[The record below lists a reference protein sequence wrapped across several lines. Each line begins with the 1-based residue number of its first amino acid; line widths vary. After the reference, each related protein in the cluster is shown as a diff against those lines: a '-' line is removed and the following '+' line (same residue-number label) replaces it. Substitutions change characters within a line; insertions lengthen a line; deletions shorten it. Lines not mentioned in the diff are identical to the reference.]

1 MTIYPFEKL
10 SVNSKCLL
18 AVYALFNP
26 KQNAVKKVIF
36 SFKKKDS
43 DLLKLLKNLSGDV
56 NFDIDVETRKLAQEG
71 LLTVDAF
78 NWRND
83 SYDYRIGDDMLV
95 PYMAYLYEKEKRLAQ
110 NLLEQ
115 ATFLTP
121 TMLQKLLWTYVGS
134 GYTTINGEL
143 LAECVKH
150 DIGTYLLPVVFNEAF
165 AMLLLQLPTYEF
177 YNLAEAAM
185 TDVLSQEELVDPNYM
200 RSMIESYK
208 IGIDQ
213 DMKKRLL
220 CLVDLYEFVA
230 YGRMPSGPLLAT
242 NKNHRIIA
250 AIAELYKGKATDA
263 FKHFAAALKL
273 HNAQTSRY
281 GRRESFL
288 PVAITNFFYVLA
300 AYLDG
305 SETARKAAMAVYKTG
320 INDEA
325 AVSAAVLYGILAN
338 ELSDV
343 RMKNFLSGLM
353 QKNERVNKMLG
364 ILMQR
369 YTGLYKGTDD
379 SPRWML
385 LKQEMRTYVSFD
397 SETKQLLDS
406 AYGPK
411 PLLASIYRKQEWENV
426 LEELM
431 GRGSGSKG
439 TGGSMQT
446 DTRVCY
452 ILSGIKEKYLEVR
465 VQKIL
470 KSGQWGAGKLVSM
483 ANFANLNVPEMSEVD
498 KRIAMS
504 MSRNRYYTSALR
516 VEAVLPEMTGESR
529 LYVGRHAPFD
539 LVNVVEVPPYLNLNR
554 TPDGFDVSSNVNL
567 EDMAEDIAIVDRE
580 GITITFAR
588 LDKTQQTFYGKLLSL
603 GHFPLDA
610 EEQLRTFLSKVG
622 GKIDVNSDLIE
633 GGSTMPVVEGSSL
646 LTLQI
651 KPAERGTYEVRT
663 FVKPL
668 ADGAVQCWPGNGD
681 EMIVDRD
688 ANQRY
693 LRVKRDIKAEK
704 KNLKELATAVGLA
717 PRAFRKVAVFDA
729 GDMLP
734 VLEYAQ
740 EHQDTMNCEWQEG
753 ARIKISNRG
762 TASWGASIKKNENG
776 WFEIE
781 GTVDL
786 DADKVVSMSE
796 LLDLVGKSHG
806 RYIKISDT
814 EFVAISDKLHKQ
826 LTQLNAIASRSHGRL
841 QLSPFSAALLGSD
854 VLKGE
859 LTLEQDKEL
868 VAIRKRIKDA
878 SSYTP
883 EVPQT
888 LNATLREYQ
897 KEGYCW
903 MARLNKWGA
912 GALLADDMGLGKT
925 VQTITF
931 LLLKAEEGP
940 ALVVAPASVAPNWK
954 TEFEKF
960 APSLN
965 VSMLNFANDRDALV
979 SNAKAGDVIIT
990 TYGLLLSVQDALT
1003 KKHWTT
1009 ICLDEAHIIKNRGAK
1024 TSAVAMQLKSD
1035 NRVMLTGTPVQ
1046 NHLSELWNLFQ
1057 FVNPGLLGSYEDFNR
1072 RFITPIEV
1080 NGDKLMQHEL
1090 DRLVKPFMLRRTK
1103 DKVAKE
1109 LPNKEEIY
1117 QHVTLSEDEMIIY
1130 EVLRRKAEAMLLSEG
1145 SNKVSMNT
1153 LAEITRLRQCSCDCQ
1168 LVEEGREG
1176 GNVKRGSKIT
1186 ALVELLET
1194 MIEGFTVD
1202 KKGKMNGGVLVF
1214 SQFTSYLALIK
1225 KALDEEKIPYLYID
1239 GSVDIKTRQKLVEE
1253 FQNGSC
1259 PVFLI
1264 SLKAGGLG
1272 LNLTRAN
1279 YVIHTDPWWNP
1290 AIEAQATDRAHRI
1303 GQQQAVTVYHLIAE
1317 GTIEEKIQRLHEKKQ
1332 ALAKD
1337 ILESTDMSHKLTGE
1351 DLLEMVRQR

>member
-1 MTIYPFEKL
+1 MTNYPFEKL

-18 AVYALFNP
+18 AVYALFSP
-26 KQNAVKKVIF
+26 KQETATKARF
-36 SFKKKDS
+36 SFRKKDS
-43 DLLKLLKNLSGDV
+43 ELLKLLKSLSGDSS
-56 NFDIDVETRKLAQEG
+56 FDMEVETKKLSQEG
-71 LLTVDAF
+71 LLMVDSF
-78 NWRND
+78 NWRTD
-83 SYDYRIGDDMLV
+83 SYDYRVSYSRLA
-95 PYMAYLYEKEKRLAQ
+95 PYMEYLYANEKPLAKK
-110 NLLEQ
+110 LLEQ
-115 ATFLTP
+115 GTFLSP
-121 TMLQKLLWTYVGS
+121 NKVQKLLWTYVGS
-134 GYTTINGEL
+134 GYTTVDGEQL
-143 LAECVKH
+143 DVCLDH
-150 DIGTYLLPVVFNEAF
+150 DMEVYLLPVVFNEAF
-165 AMLLLQLPTYEF
+165 ATLLLQLPTYVF
-177 YNLAEAAM
+177 YNVLEAAM
-185 TDVLSQEELVDPNYM
+185 TEVLVEEDMVDPNYM
-200 RSMIESYK
+200 RSMLESYK
-208 IGIDQ
+208 IGLDP
-213 DMKKRLL
+213 DYKKRLL
-220 CLVDLYEFVA
+220 CLVDLYEYLA
-230 YGRMPSGPLLAT
+230 YGRMPSGPLLAS

-250 AIAELYKGKATDA
+250 AIAELYKGSTSEA

-273 HNAQTSRY
+273 HNAQSGRY
-281 GRRESFL
+281 GRRVSYL
-288 PVAITNFFYVLA
+288 PVGVTNFFYMLA
-300 AYLDG
+300 AFLDG
-305 SETARKAAMAVYKTG
+305 SEAARKAAMALSKTT
-320 INDEA
+320 NDVA
-325 AVSAAVLYGILAN
+325 ASAAIVLYNILYN
-338 ELSDV
+338 EASDT
-343 RMKNFLSGLM
+343 RIK
-353 QKNERVNKMLG
+353 
-364 ILMQR
+364 
-369 YTGLYKGTDD
+369 
-379 SPRWML
+379 ML
-385 LKQEMRTYVSFD
+385 LKELEKKAGHVAYMLSVLMQQYLGIYKGGGDSAKWMIFKQEQRTYVTLD
-397 SETKQLLDS
+397 DETRALLDS

-411 PLLASIYRKQEWENV
+411 PVLASIYRKQEWENV
-426 LEELM
+426 LEELLH
-431 GRGSGSKG
+431 GKGGST
-439 TGGSMQT
+439 TGGNVQT

-452 ILSGIKEKYLEVR
+452 ILSKIDNLYAEVR

-470 KSGQWGAGKLVSM
+470 KSGMWGAGKLVSM
-483 ANFANLNVPEMSEVD
+483 ANFANFAVPEMNDAD
-498 KRIAMS
+498 KRIALS
-504 MSRNRYYTSALR
+504 MTNGRYYSINLR
-516 VEAVLPEMTGESR
+516 VEAVLPEMTAESR
-529 LYVGRHAPFD
+529 LYVGRHAPFE
-539 LVNVVEVPPYLNLNR
+539 LVNVVEVPPYLNLTR
-554 TPDGFDVSSNVNL
+554 TLDGFDVSSNVNL
-567 EDMAEDIAIVDRE
+567 AEVHEDIAIVERR
-580 GITITFAR
+580 GSSISFAR
-588 LDKTQQTFYGKLLSL
+588 LDKAQLTFYERLLTL

-610 EEQLRTFLSKVG
+610 EEQLRSFLKNIG
-622 GKIDVNSDLIE
+622 GKIDVNSDLVE

-651 KPAERGTYEVRT
+651 KPAERGMYEMRT

-668 ADGAVQCWPGNGD
+668 ADGVVQCQPGKGD

-688 ANQRY
+688 AEQRY
-693 LRVKRDIKAEK
+693 VRVKRDIKAEK
-704 KNLKELATAVGLA
+704 KNIKELAAAVDLPPKA
-717 PRAFRKVAVFDA
+717 LKDLAVFDA
-729 GDMLP
+729 GEMLP

-740 EHQDTMNCEWQEG
+740 EHKDLVNCEWQEG
-753 ARIKISNRG
+753 ARIKVRNRG
-762 TASWGASIKKNENG
+762 TVSWGGAIRKNENG

-781 GTVDL
+781 GTVEL
-786 DADKVVSMSE
+786 DTNKVVSMSE

-814 EFVAISDKLHKQ
+814 EFIAISDRLHKQ
-826 LTQLNAIASRSHGRL
+826 LSQLGAIASRSHGRL
-841 QLSPFSAALLGSD
+841 QLSPFSAALLGPE
-854 VLKGE
+854 VLAGE

-868 VAIRKRIKDA
+868 KAIRKRIKDA

-883 EVPQT
+883 EVPKT

-897 KEGYCW
+897 KEGFCW

-965 VSMLNFANDRDALV
+965 VSMLNFAANRDSLV
-979 SNAKAGDVIIT
+979 ENAKAGDVIIT

-1080 NGDKLMQHEL
+1080 NGDKLMQKEL

-1117 QHVTLSEDEMIIY
+1117 QHVTLTEEEMLVY

-1153 LAEITRLRQCSCDCQ
+1153 LAEITRLRQCSCDCR
-1168 LVEEGREG
+1168 LVEEGRA
-1176 GNVKRGSKIT
+1176 GNGDKRGSKIT
-1186 ALVELLET
+1186 ALIELLET
-1194 MIEGFTVD
+1194 MTEGFTVD
-1202 KKGKMNGGVLVF
+1202 KKGKMKGGVLVF

-1225 KALDEEKIPYLYID
+1225 KALDEEGMKYLYID
-1239 GSVDIKTRQKLVEE
+1239 GSVDIKSRQKLVEE
-1253 FQNGSC
+1253 FQNGGC
-1259 PVFLI
+1259 PIFLI

-1317 GTIEEKIQRLHEKKQ
+1317 GTIEEKIQRLHERKQ

-1337 ILESTDMSHKLTGE
+1337 ILDSTDMSHKLTGE
-1351 DLLEMVRQR
+1351 DLLEMVSMK

>member
-1 MTIYPFEKL
+1 MTNYPFDKL

-18 AVYALFNP
+18 AVYALFNL
-26 KQNAVKKVIF
+26 KQDADKKVRF
-36 SFKKKDS
+36 SFIKKDS
-43 DLLKLLKNLSGDV
+43 NLLKLLKTLSAYSHYDME
-56 NFDIDVETRKLAQEG
+56 VETRNLSNEG
-71 LLTVDAF
+71 LLVVDSF
-78 NWRND
+78 NWRSD
-83 SYDYRIGDDMLV
+83 SYDYRINSQILV
-95 PYMAYLYEKEKRLAQ
+95 PYMIYLYEKEKELTKA
-110 NLLEQ
+110 LLEK

-121 TMLQKLLWTYVGS
+121 NSIQKLLWTYIGS
-134 GYTTINGEL
+134 GYSTIDKEL
-143 LAECVKH
+143 MDECLRH
-150 DIGTYLLPVVFNEAF
+150 GLETYLLPVVFNEAF
-165 AMLLLQLPTYEF
+165 AMFLLQIHTYEF
-177 YNLAEAAM
+177 YNLIEVSM
-185 TDVLSQEELVDPNYM
+185 TEVLTDEQMVDPNYM
-200 RSMIESYK
+200 RSLIESYK
-208 IGIDQ
+208 IGLDA
-213 DMKKRLL
+213 DSKRRML
-220 CLVDLYEFVA
+220 CLVDLYEYLA
-230 YGRMPSGPLLAT
+230 YGRRPSGPLLAT

-250 AIAELYKGKATDA
+250 AIIELYKGNAPEA

-273 HNAQTSRY
+273 HNAQHSGY
-281 GRRESFL
+281 GKRMAYL
-288 PVAITNFFYVLA
+288 PLAITNFFYVLA

-305 SETARKAAMAVYKTG
+305 SETARKAAVALSKTG
-320 INDEA
+320 TGEEVA
-325 AVSAAVLYGILAN
+325 AAIVLYSA
-338 ELSDV
+338 LSHSVPEVKTKADV
-343 RMKNFLSGLM
+343 RNLAIKDGHVTF
-353 QKNERVNKMLG
+353 MLG
-364 ILMQR
+364 ILLQQ
-369 YTGLYKGTDD
+369 YIGTYKNTGD
-379 SPRWML
+379 SAKWL
-385 LKQEMRTYVSFD
+385 ILKQEQRAYININEESK
-397 SETKQLLDS
+397 ELLNA
-406 AYGPK
+406 AYGEK

-431 GRGSGSKG
+431 GGNGDGNSQGSV
-439 TGGSMQT
+439 QR

-452 ILSGIKEKYLEVR
+452 VLASINSPYVEVR

-470 KSGQWGAGKLVSM
+470 KSGIWGAGKLASL
-483 ANFANLNVPEMSEVD
+483 ANFLNLAVPEMDEAD

-504 MSRNRYYTSALR
+504 MGGYNKYYSPILK
-516 VEAVLPEMTGESR
+516 VENVLPEMTGESR
-529 LYVGRHAPFD
+529 LYVGRHAPFE
-539 LVNVVEVPPYLNLNR
+539 LVNVVEVPPYINLTR
-554 TPDGFDVSSNVNL
+554 TPNGFDVTSNVSIEKL
-567 EDMAEDIAIVDRE
+567 SDSVIIVE
-580 GITITFAR
+580 SSGTHISFVR
-588 LDKTQQTFYGKLLSL
+588 LNKTQQTFYGKLLSL
-603 GHFPLDA
+603 GHFPLNA
-610 EEQLRTFLSKVG
+610 EERLRSFLENIG

-633 GGSTMPVVEGSSL
+633 GGSTMPVVEGTSV

-651 KPAERGTYEVRT
+651 KPAERGTYEMRT
-663 FVKPL
+663 FVRPL
-668 ADGAVQCWPGNGD
+668 ADGAVQCQPGKGD
-681 EMIVDRD
+681 EMVVDRGAD
-688 ANQRY
+688 QSY
-693 LRVKRDIKAEK
+693 VRVKRNLNKEKASI
-704 KNLKELATAVGLA
+704 KELAAVVDLT
-717 PRAFRKVAVFDA
+717 PKAFKGVAVFDA
-729 GDMLP
+729 GEILP
-734 VLEYAQ
+734 IMEYAQ
-740 EHQDTMNCEWQEG
+740 EHKDAVNCEWQEG
-753 ARIKISNRG
+753 ARIKVRNRSSV
-762 TASWGASIKKNENG
+762 SWGGTIKKNENG

-781 GTVDL
+781 GSVEL
-786 DADKVVSMSE
+786 DTNKVVSMSE
-796 LLDLVGKSHG
+796 LLDIVGKSRG
-806 RYIKISDT
+806 RYLKISDT
-814 EFVAISDKLHKQ
+814 EFIAISDKLHKQ
-826 LTQLNAIASRSHGRL
+826 LSQLGAIASRSHGHL
-841 QLSPFSAALLGSD
+841 QLSPFSAALIGPE

-859 LTLEQDKEL
+859 LTLEQDNEL
-868 VAIRKRIKDA
+868 KAIRKRIKEA

-883 EVPQT
+883 EVPKT

-965 VSMLNFANDRDALV
+965 VSMLNFAANRDSLV
-979 SNAKAGDVIIT
+979 ENAKAGDVIIT

-1003 KKHWTT
+1003 RKHWTT

-1057 FVNPGLLGSYEDFNR
+1057 FVNPGLLGSFEDFSR
-1072 RFITPIEV
+1072 RFITPIEL

-1117 QHVTLSEDEMIIY
+1117 QHVTLSEDEMLVY
-1130 EVLRRKAEAMLLSEG
+1130 EVLRRKAEEMLLSEG

-1153 LAEITRLRQCSCDCQ
+1153 LAEITRLRQCSCDCR
-1168 LVEEGREG
+1168 LVEEGSAG
-1176 GNVKRGSKIT
+1176 SGDKRGSKVT
-1186 ALVELLET
+1186 ALIELLET
-1194 MIEGFTVD
+1194 MTEGFTVD
-1202 KKGKMNGGVLVF
+1202 KKGKMKGGVLVF

-1225 KALDEEKIPYLYID
+1225 KALDEEGMKYLYID

-1259 PVFLI
+1259 PIFLI

-1317 GTIEEKIQRLHEKKQ
+1317 GTIEEKIQRLHERKQ

-1351 DLLEMVRQR
+1351 DLLEMVSGK